1 MLRTVCDFPLH
12 IHWSIPSSAPQ
23 PEFPE
28 FLRVARLAEAG
39 GLASVQ
45 VPLYTSPTQA
55 LQWAG
60 ATAAEMSGISFR
72 IGAEFAR
79 TLEDLRGEPLLKAA
93 SELPG
98 RIILH
103 ILFPEDEDSLLTL
116 NAAKEFVANLR
127 TLFPVA
133 QAPRFDVEGQ
143 SAAAAF
149 LAIQRGDCLWRLPH
163 TAEQIYADALPV
175 LHFGKHVGMTAYVIA
190 RETREHAHD
199 LAPDLLPGPCAEH
212 WHDANG
218 WNSPHVWSSAGL
230 GTEGTAAIV
239 GSYDEVAAVLHSF
252 KACGITQVMLRE
264 LRWGRELGCFTDEVL
279 PRLRALESKQK
290 AA

>member
-1 MLRTVCDFPLH
+1 MLRTVGDFPLR
-12 IHWSIPSSAPQ
+12 IHWSTASSAPQ

-39 GLASVQ
+39 GLVSVH
-45 VPLYTSPTQA
+45 VPLYTSPSQA
-55 LQWAG
+55 LRWAG
-60 ATAAEMSGISFR
+60 TAAAEMSGISFR
-72 IGAEFAR
+72 IGAEFTR
-79 TLEDLRGEPLLKAA
+79 TLEDLRGETLLKAA

-103 ILFPEDEDSLLTL
+103 VLFPEDKDCPLTL
-116 NAAKEFVANLR
+116 HTAKEFVANLR
-127 TLFPVA
+127 ALFPVA
-133 QAPRFDVEGQ
+133 DAPHFDVEGQ

-175 LHFGKHVGMTAYVIA
+175 LHFGKHVGLTAYVVA
-190 RETREHAHD
+190 RETREHAND
-199 LAPDLLPGPCAEH
+199 IAPDLLPEPCADH
-212 WHDANG
+212 WYDANV
-218 WNSPHVWSSAGL
+218 WNSIHVWSSAGL
-230 GTEGTAAIV
+230 AAGGTAAIV

-264 LRWGRELGCFTDEVL
+264 LRWGRELGGFTNEVL
-279 PRLRALESKQK
+279 PRLRAIESKQK
-290 AA
+290 TA